1 MSEVQSQPGKLLS
14 VGGKAMAK
22 EWAKAFY
29 NSTEWKVCREIYRA
43 RARGLCERCLK
54 RGIVKPGEIVHH
66 KTYLTP
72 QNISD
77 PSVTLNHNNLELVC
91 RECHEAEHR
100 GLMPRRWAVGE
111 DGTVAIV

>member
-1 MSEVQSQPGKLLS
+1 
-14 VGGKAMAK
+14 MAK

-54 RGIVKPGEIVHH
+54 RGIIKPGEIVHH

-77 PSVTLNHNNLELVC
+77 PSVTLSFANLELLC
-91 RECHEAEHR
+91 REHHAEAHKRNIKRYSIDENGR
-100 GLMPRRWAVGE
+100 V
-111 DGTVAIV
+111 VANMDRI